1 MFVLKEGETMTEG
14 QALPE
19 RQELGAIREQIFSLF
34 LKLVHQI
41 ETHDEEQQVLAQQLA
56 ATVSSDIW
64 SGMTVTMIH
73 VLDVIGQREPVNGIT
88 IARQLAITKG
98 GVAKIAR
105 KLGEKH
111 LVIRE
116 EHPTNKKE
124 IYFRLTDQGKEI
136 FALHRRLHQ
145 DLEEQSLRFLSKYS
159 QEELHIIVRFLQDL
173 IASSAQ

>member
-1 MFVLKEGETMTEG
+1 MTEE

-19 RQELGAIREQIFSLF
+19 RQELRAIREQVFSLF
-34 LKLVHQI
+34 LQLVHQI
-41 ETHDEEQQVLAQQLA
+41 EIHDEEQHALIQQLA
-56 ATVSSDIW
+56 STISSDIW

-98 GVAKIAR
+98 GVAKITR
-105 KLGEKH
+105 KLGEKQ
-111 LVIRE
+111 LVMRE

-136 FALHRRLHQ
+136 FVLHRQLHQ
-145 DLEEQSLRFLSKYS
+145 DLEERGLHFLSKYS

-173 IASSAQ
+173 VASSALS